1 MYRSP
6 LRKAPPTVIE
16 YHAKDIRPSAFAL
29 AVFLAVL
36 ALGFFS
42 AVHTTT
48 ISCRRASEY
57 ATARCTIDR
66 TGLRPFHAE
75 VRAEAIERFDV
86 RVVQSKNQR
95 RTAEVRLW
103 LAPTY
108 TPRVVDLETGIFGGG
123 LDLASTLAARERFV
137 RFQAGPLESSYDATL
152 SLPAFL
158 KMLLLL
164 GGALFAGVAGWAVYE
179 QVRQLRPVRI
189 VVDHEHQVVVIGR
202 RTVPFA
208 EVRDVIV
215 EEGVIRAISNRKGE
229 RPPGYKISV
238 ILPSFDRI
246 AATREWRPG
255 SHGLHEV
262 ARQRVLQAMGRV
274 T

>member
-16 YHAKDIRPSAFAL
+16 YHAKELRPSAF
-29 AVFLAVL
+29 VLAVL
-36 ALGFFS
+36 LVVLAIGFF
-42 AVHTTT
+42 ATLHTTT
-48 ISCRRASEY
+48 ISCQRASEY

-75 VRAEAIERFDV
+75 LRAESIERFDV
-86 RVVQSKNQR
+86 RVVESRRRR
-95 RTAEVRLW
+95 RTAEVRLV
-103 LAPTY
+103 LAPSF
-108 TPRVVDLETGIFGGG
+108 TPRVVELETGIFGGG
-123 LDLASTLAARERFV
+123 LDVASTLAARERFDL
-137 RFQAGPLESSYDATL
+137 FQSVPTATSYDATL
-152 SLPAFL
+152 SLPTL
-158 KMLLLL
+158 VKTLLFL
-164 GGALFAGVAGWAVYE
+164 GGLAFAGVAARAVYE

-189 VVDHEHQVVVIGR
+189 VVDRGAEVVLIGG
-202 RTVPFA
+202 RTVPFG

-215 EEGVIRAISNRKGE
+215 EEGVIHAISNRKGE

-255 SHGLHEV
+255 SRGVHEL